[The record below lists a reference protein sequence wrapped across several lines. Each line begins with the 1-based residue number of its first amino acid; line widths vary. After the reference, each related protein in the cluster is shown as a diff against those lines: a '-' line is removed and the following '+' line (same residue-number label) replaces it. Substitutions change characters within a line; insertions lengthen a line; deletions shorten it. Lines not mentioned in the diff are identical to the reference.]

1 MSIRPHRTS
10 RLKLEG
16 FSRNLILERFGGIC
30 RENPVFIKRGTL
42 HEDLRNFM
50 IISRSNFLRMR
61 NVSEQKLWR
70 TSGNKYDNDFPK
82 IVRFMRQCEKNVV
95 VPCRPQMTIQ
105 YGEKICDV
113 HVR

>member
-1 MSIRPHRTS
+1 VSIRPHRTS

-82 IVRFMRQCEKNVV
+82 IVRFMRQRNENIVQPDRSLMEMKHSSCALD
-95 VPCRPQMTIQ
+95 T
-105 YGEKICDV
+105 
-113 HVR
+113 